1 MEISGLSL
9 PHLEQWAFSWAIVLR
24 LRPQALPL
32 FLCFFKVDTGYRLV
46 LHSASL
52 PADFQR
58 NQPGFLRLQRIRWYL
73 EEFLRGFAVF

>member
-9 PHLEQWAFSWAIVLR
+9 PHLEQWA
-24 LRPQALPL
+24 LPL
-32 FLCFFKVDTGYRLV
+32 FLCLFKVDTGYRLV